1 MNSLISPTWARCRVI
16 GHQNKHPFSEDHA
29 EKIKAGSEFIF
40 FFFNKAI
47 DSMKTTRIS
56 GLNLLLATVTQSK
69 WLSLKQLWLKKTAV
83 INLFRPIT
91 DFEPSLYKRTICFD
105 IWTLWGC
112 PNSRQF
118 ALKRKGKLSN
128 WLVESRLE
136 STVHRNPGSWGAE
149 TGLILLLVK
158 QLLWVKTIKMR
169 HWNIGQKLKVSKT
182 GV

>member
-1 MNSLISPTWARCRVI
+1 MNSLMSPTWARCRAI
-16 GHQNKHPFSEDHA
+16 GQSKQTPIFRGSCRKNKAWQWFH
-29 EKIKAGSEFIF
+29 F
-40 FFFNKAI
+40 FFLNKAI

-69 WLSLKQLWLKKTAV
+69 WLSLKQLWLKKIAV

-136 STVHRNPGSWGAE
+136 SMVHRNPGRWGAE

-158 QLLWVKTIKMR
+158 QLLRVKTIKMR